1 MGAIIGRNPV
11 IEALKAKKEIETLY
25 ISSGNLEGSIK
36 KIMAMAKDQRIVI
49 KSVDRKKLTELSEGE
64 NHQGVVAI
72 VNDYKYYD
80 LEDLIQIPKQKNEP
94 AFFIIL
100 DGITDPHNLG
110 AIVRSAEALGAH
122 GIIISKRRS
131 ALVNA
136 TVYKTS
142 AGAVEKMPIARVSNL
157 SNAVKTLQKEGV
169 WIYSTDM
176 EGRNIYEQDLKSD
189 MAIII
194 GNEGEGVSRLLKEN
208 SDFIITIPMNGSIN
222 SLNASVATG
231 IILYEVSKQRHAI

>member
-1 MGAIIGRNPV
+1 MGVIIGRNPV

-80 LEDLIQIPKQKNEP
+80 LEDLIQIPKKKNEP

>member
-1 MGAIIGRNPV
+1 MGVIIGRNPV